1 MEARIRALAAHAPEK
16 TLSNEELSK
25 FVDTTDEWIYSHTG
39 IRSRHIAAADES
51 ASDIALPACRKVLQ
65 ATGISAEEVDLI
77 LVATST
83 PDYISMPSTACV
95 IQNQLG
101 ANAAG
106 AMDITAAC
114 SGFVYALEIARN
126 FVIGGSAR
134 NVLVVATEV
143 YSKIVNWKDR
153 NTCVLFGDGAGAAL
167 VSPADDSRRGLLHH
181 AFLRSDGSG
190 AESLVR
196 LHGGTRRPA
205 DADSTE
211 ADLMLSMDGRK
222 VYNFAVRA
230 VTETIQTVL
239 EREKLTLDDIDYFV
253 PHQANVR
260 IIEAAAKR
268 LGAPVDRFYMNMER
282 YANTSAAS
290 IPLALGEM
298 QDRGL
303 LKPGMK
309 LITMGFGAGLTYGGG
324 LIEW

>member
-16 TLSNEELSK
+16 TLSNEELTK
-25 FVDTTDEWIYSHTG
+25 FVDTTDEWIFSHTG

-51 ASDIALPACRKVLQ
+51 ASDIALPACRKVLES
-65 ATGISAEEVDLI
+65 TGTSAEEIDLI

-83 PDYISMPSTACV
+83 PDYISMPSTACI
-95 IQNQLG
+95 IQHQLG

-126 FVIGGSAR
+126 FVVAGSAR

-196 LHGGTRRPA
+196 LHGGTRRPTN
-205 DADSTE
+205 ADSTE

-230 VTETIQTVL
+230 VNETILEVL
-239 EREKLTLDDIDYFV
+239 EREKLTIDDIDYFV

-268 LGAPVDRFYMNMER
+268 LGAPVERFYMNMER
-282 YANTSAAS
+282 YANTSASS
-290 IPLALGEM
+290 IPLAIGEM

-309 LITMGFGAGLTYGGG
+309 LITIGFGAGLTYGGG

>member
-101 ANAAG
+101 ASAAG

>member
-1 MEARIRALAAHAPEK
+1 MEARIQALAAYAPEK
-16 TLSNEELSK
+16 TLSNEEMSK
-25 FVDTTDEWIYSHTG
+25 FVDTTDEWIYTHTG

-51 ASDIALPACRKVLQ
+51 ASDIAMPACRKVLE
-65 ATGISAEEVDLI
+65 ATGTVPDELDLI

-95 IQNQLG
+95 IQHRLG
-101 ANAAG
+101 ANNAG

-114 SGFVYALEIARN
+114 SGFVYALEIARS
-126 FVIGGSAR
+126 FVVAGSAR
-134 NVLVVATEV
+134 KVLVVATEV
-143 YSKIVNWKDR
+143 YSKIINWKDR

-167 VSPADDSRRGLLHH
+167 IRSAEDSRNGLLHR

-196 LHGGTRRPA
+196 MHGGSRRPA
-205 DADSTE
+205 GPESTE

-230 VTETIQTVL
+230 VTDTISEVL
-239 EREKLTLDDIDYFV
+239 SSEGLGIEDIDYFV

-268 LGAPVDRFYMNMER
+268 LGAPVERFYMNMER

-298 QDRGL
+298 QERGL
-303 LKPGMK
+303 LKHGMR
-309 LITMGFGAGLTYGGG
+309 LLTIGFGAGLTYGGG

>member
-1 MEARIRALAAHAPEK
+1 MEARIQALAAHAPQK
-16 TLSNEELSK
+16 TLSNEELTK
-25 FVDTTDEWIYSHTG
+25 IVDTTDEWIYSHTG

-51 ASDIALPACRKVLQ
+51 ASDIALPACRQVLQ
-65 ATGISAEEVDLI
+65 VTGISAEEIDLI

-101 ANAAG
+101 AHAAA

-114 SGFVYALEIARN
+114 SGFVYALEVARS
-126 FVIGGSAR
+126 FVIAGSAR

-167 VSPADDSRRGLLHH
+167 VSSADDSRRGLLHK

-205 DADSTE
+205 SADSTE

-222 VYNFAVRA
+222 VYNFAVR
-230 VTETIQTVL
+230 VVNETILAVL
-239 EREKLTLDDIDYFV
+239 DREKLTLDDIDYFI

-260 IIEAAAKR
+260 IIENAAKR
-268 LGAPVDRFYMNMER
+268 LGVPVERFYMNMER

-309 LITMGFGAGLTYGGG
+309 LITIGFGAGLTYGGS